1 MPSIWCEWSDFKRQ
15 NSRQIKQNVIM
26 KFHSIFI
33 QRRLET
39 MAKGENIY
47 KRKDGRWEGRYK
59 KGYDENKKIKYG
71 YCYGHSYRETKEKLN
86 RVKAEFYLNPTT
98 ALSHESEKSFSAYC
112 IQWLKI
118 NENRLKSSTLTKY
131 ETMLKNHIIPS
142 VGNYQISHINSN
154 VISDFS
160 NELLQKK
167 HLSAKTTQ
175 DILTFI
181 HEIIVYIQS
190 DAKNNFP
197 SIMIAY
203 PAIEQE
209 ELRILSNEEQQ
220 YFMEFLL
227 RDMDIYKFSVLL
239 ALWTGLR
246 IGEICGLQWKYI
258 STDNNLLS
266 VRNTVLRVKN
276 RDSFSSQKTTLQ
288 LGSPKTK
295 SSVRTIPFTDS
306 LSQLFQRFQT
316 NDPDTFVVSG
326 SRQMVDPRKL
336 QRRLKKYTTYLGL
349 EDVHFHTLRH
359 TFATRCI
366 ELGCDVKT
374 LSKILGHSSIS
385 TTMNRYVHPS
395 IDLKR
400 ENIKKLEQA
409 GLFPP
414 SK

>member
-1 MPSIWCEWSDFKRQ
+1 
-15 NSRQIKQNVIM
+15 
-26 KFHSIFI
+26 
-33 QRRLET
+33 

-98 ALSHESEKSFSAYC
+98 VRIPDSEKSFSSYC

-118 NENRLKSSTLTKY
+118 NENRLKTSTITKY
-131 ETMLKNHIIPS
+131 ETMLKNHITPGI
-142 VGNYQISHINSN
+142 GGYKISHINSN
-154 VISDFS
+154 VISEFS
-160 NELLQKK
+160 SELLQKK

-175 DILTFI
+175 DILTFV

-190 DAKNNFP
+190 DTKNNIP

-220 YFMEFLL
+220 YLMEFLL
-227 RDMDIYKFSVLL
+227 KDMDIYKFSVLL

-246 IGEICGLQWKYI
+246 IGEICGLQWKYV

-266 VRNTVLRVKN
+266 VRNTVSRIKK
-276 RDSFSSQKTTLQ
+276 RDPLSSPKTMLQ

-306 LSQLFQRFQT
+306 LSRLFQRFQT
-316 NDPDTFVVSG
+316 NEPDTFVISG
-326 SRQMVDPRKL
+326 STQMVDPRKL

-374 LSKILGHSSIS
+374 LSKILGHSNIS
-385 TTMNRYVHPS
+385 TTMNRYVHPD

-400 ENIKKLEQA
+400 KNIKKLEQA

-414 SK
+414 SEK

>member
-1 MPSIWCEWSDFKRQ
+1 
-15 NSRQIKQNVIM
+15 M
-26 KFHSIFI
+26 KFHSTFI
-33 QRRLET
+33 QRRLEI

-86 RVKAEFYLNPTT
+86 RVKAEFYLNPT
-98 ALSHESEKSFSAYC
+98 AVLLPENEKSFAAYC

-118 NENRLKSSTLTKY
+118 NENRLKNSTLAKY
-131 ETMLKNHIIPS
+131 ETMLKNHITPS
-142 VGNYQISHINSN
+142 IGDYKIHHINSN
-154 VISDFS
+154 VISKFS
-160 NELLQKK
+160 SELLQKK
-167 HLSAKTTQ
+167 NLSAKTTQ
-175 DILTFI
+175 DILTFV

-190 DAKNNFP
+190 DTQNTIP
-197 SIMIAY
+197 SIMISY
-203 PAIEQE
+203 PKIEQK
-209 ELRILSNEEQQ
+209 ELRILSNEEQK

-227 RDMDIYKFSVLL
+227 KDLDIYKFSVLL

-266 VRNTVLRVKN
+266 VRNTVSRVKN
-276 RDSFSSQKTTLQ
+276 RDPFSTQKTMLQ

-295 SSVRTIPFTDS
+295 SSIRAIPFTDS

-316 NDPDTFVVSG
+316 NDPDTFVISG
-326 SRQMVDPRKL
+326 NTQMIDPRKL

-374 LSKILGHSSIS
+374 LSKILGHSNIA

>member
-1 MPSIWCEWSDFKRQ
+1 
-15 NSRQIKQNVIM
+15 
-26 KFHSIFI
+26 
-33 QRRLET
+33 

-98 ALSHESEKSFSAYC
+98 VLSHESEKSFSAYC

-197 SIMIAY
+197 SINFRCYLHYGQGFESGKYADY
-203 PAIEQE
+203 
-209 ELRILSNEEQQ
+209 NGNTFQQ
-220 YFMEFLL
+220 
-227 RDMDIYKFSVLL
+227 I
-239 ALWTGLR
+239 
-246 IGEICGLQWKYI
+246 
-258 STDNNLLS
+258 
-266 VRNTVLRVKN
+266 
-276 RDSFSSQKTTLQ
+276 
-288 LGSPKTK
+288 
-295 SSVRTIPFTDS
+295 
-306 LSQLFQRFQT
+306 
-316 NDPDTFVVSG
+316 
-326 SRQMVDPRKL
+326 
-336 QRRLKKYTTYLGL
+336 TTYYL
-349 EDVHFHTLRH
+349 
-359 TFATRCI
+359 
-366 ELGCDVKT
+366 
-374 LSKILGHSSIS
+374 
-385 TTMNRYVHPS
+385 
-395 IDLKR
+395 
-400 ENIKKLEQA
+400 
-409 GLFPP
+409 
-414 SK
+414 